1 MRKRVPSEEPITLQ
15 EIEEARD
22 YVTYI
27 VGKYGDAYLPV
38 LRRLEREVEAARQ
51 KESRGDRARRAE
63 REAEARI
70 QPRGMTRDDA
80 AAYCSLSPS
89 TWDRWVSDGRM
100 PPPVPGTHRWD
111 RKAIDLAWDRLSGI
125 ATTTVDA
132 SDAAMAAWRAS
143 RGR

>member
-1 MRKRVPSEEPITLQ
+1 MPRSRIPDAPVSLQ
-15 EIEEARD
+15 RLEAAAREAA
-22 YVTYI
+22 YI
-27 VGKYGDAYLPV
+27 VEQYGDVYAPILD
-38 LRRLEREVEAARQ
+38 RLTQEVEAARR
-51 KESRGDRARRAE
+51 KESPGDRARRAQ

-111 RKAIDLAWDRLSGI
+111 RRAIDLAWDRLSGI
-125 ATTTVDA
+125 ATAEVDE
-132 SDAAMAAWRAS
+132 SDAAVVAWRAS